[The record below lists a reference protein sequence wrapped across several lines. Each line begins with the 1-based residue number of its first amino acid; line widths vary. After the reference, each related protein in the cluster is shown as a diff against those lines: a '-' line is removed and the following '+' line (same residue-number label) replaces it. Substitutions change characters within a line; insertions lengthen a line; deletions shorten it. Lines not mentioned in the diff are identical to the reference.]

1 MTENI
6 FYSLPDLPY
15 GYKDL
20 EPYISENQLR
30 IHHDK
35 HHQGYVDSV
44 NAVFEIFRKA
54 REENSDLDI
63 KSFLKMLSFNMSGH
77 ILHSLFWFNMT
88 PAGKSGGGEPK
99 EHLAEAIIQE
109 FGSIERFRKEFTEA
123 ANSVEG
129 SGWAVLAIDENA
141 KRLIIAQ
148 IEKHNVNFYPNFR
161 ILMVLDVWEH
171 AYYLDYQNMR
181 AKFTDAFWN
190 IVNWQEI
197 EERFNRAKA

>member
-63 KSFLKMLSFNMSGH
+63 MYFLKTLSFNMSGIFF
-77 ILHSLFWFNMT
+77 ILC
-88 PAGKSGGGEPK
+88 SG
-99 EHLAEAIIQE
+99 
-109 FGSIERFRKEFTEA
+109 
-123 ANSVEG
+123 
-129 SGWAVLAIDENA
+129 
-141 KRLIIAQ
+141 LI
-148 IEKHNVNFYPNFR
+148 
-161 ILMVLDVWEH
+161 
-171 AYYLDYQNMR
+171 
-181 AKFTDAFWN
+181 
-190 IVNWQEI
+190 
-197 EERFNRAKA
+197 